1 MGERTGASVESAT
14 NETMVRFGYPDTLI
28 RSYAHWA
35 VLLRPDQ
42 VTLGSLILV
51 CSEPATAFSEIS
63 EEAGGELQGAVRAIE
78 RSLSAVWPFRK
89 INYLMLMMVDPHVH
103 FHVIPR
109 YDADQ
114 VYEGLTFRDTG
125 WPKLPDLGNAVT
137 PEPAMRDSL
146 VAYLRERWQD

>member
-1 MGERTGASVESAT
+1 VASAT
-14 NETMVRFGYPDTLI
+14 NDTMVRFGYPDTLI
-28 RSYAHWA
+28 RAYSHWA

-51 CSEPATAFSEIS
+51 CSEQATAFSEIS
-63 EEAGGELQGAVRAIE
+63 QEAGAELHPTVQAIE
-78 RSLSAVWPFRK
+78 GSLSAVWPYKK

-114 VYEGLTFRDTG
+114 TYEGQTFRDTG
-125 WPKLPDLGNAVT
+125 WPKVPDLGAAVT
-137 PEPAMRDSL
+137 PEPALRNSL
-146 VAYLRERWQD
+146 VAHLRERWQD

>member
-1 MGERTGASVESAT
+1 MPVASAV
-14 NETMVRFGYPDTLI
+14 NDTMVRFGYPDTLI
-28 RSYAHWA
+28 RAYSHWA

-51 CSEPATAFSEIS
+51 CNEPATAFSEIS
-63 EEAGGELQGAVRAIE
+63 NEAGGELHAAVQSIE
-78 RSLSAVWPFRK
+78 RSLSAVWQYKK

-109 YDADQ
+109 YDEDQ
-114 VYEGLTFRDTG
+114 HYEGQTFRDAG
-125 WPKLPDLGNAVT
+125 WPKQPALGSAVT
-137 PEPAMRDSL
+137 PEPAMRDGL